1 MPIVIPT
8 VDEIERMDTRQREAI
23 ARRIHADRERAA
35 DSLALLL
42 DRPRVTVRFV
52 SRADVK
58 AARTRSSQRRAKDD
72 AATIVADARYLLDRM
87 PVDPDVADHLVALYE
102 ALL

>member
-8 VDEIERMDTRQREAI
+8 VDEIERMDARQREAI
-23 ARRIHADRERAA
+23 VRRIEFDRERAA

-52 SRADVK
+52 SRADIK

-87 PVDPDVADHLVALYE
+87 PVDPDAAWHQILLRTALQ
-102 ALL
+102 